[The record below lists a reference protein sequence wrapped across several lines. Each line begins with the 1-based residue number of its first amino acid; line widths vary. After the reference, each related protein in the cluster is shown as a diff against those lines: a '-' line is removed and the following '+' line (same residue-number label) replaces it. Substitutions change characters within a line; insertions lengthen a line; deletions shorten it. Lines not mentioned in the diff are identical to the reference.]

1 MKRSVTENYYD
12 NCPNCGAVIQADY
25 KVCPYCGTTV
35 VHSRTY
41 TESDGGQDIYN
52 INTQNVYY
60 YNDEPQKNGDTRK
73 VDIVSDA
80 DPDNGGVANSL
91 GSVVFLVVW
100 IVMSLVVTGGFMS
113 EGGLFGLLP
122 LGIGVFGVVGV
133 LSNLKKSA
141 AYNGARYSAPHYD
154 AEVIGHSKY
163 TEDVGS
169 SEHPHV
175 KAACAVKVLARID
188 GREQC
193 ILIESKNPAADA
205 AYPVGCHITIAGS
218 GRSFVIIE

>member
-12 NCPNCGAVIQADY
+12 NCPNCGAVIQPDY

-41 TESDGGQDIYN
+41 TESDETQDIYN

-60 YNDEPQKNGDTRK
+60 YNDEKQNPGDSRK
-73 VDIVSDA
+73 VDFISTA
-80 DPDNGGVANSL
+80 DPDNGGVANTV
-91 GSVVFLVVW
+91 GGVVFLVVW
-100 IVMSLVVTGGFMS
+100 TGICIAMSVAFFADA
-113 EGGLFGLLP
+113 GLMGLMP
-122 LGIGVFGVVGV
+122 VGMGVVGV
-133 LSNLKKSA
+133 VGIVSILKKSS

-163 TEDVGS
+163 SEERGS
-169 SEHPHV
+169 GDDARLRTTCS
-175 KAACAVKVLARID
+175 VKVLATID

-205 AYPVGCHITIAGS
+205 LYPVGCHITIAGS
-218 GRSFVIIE
+218 GTNFVIIE